1 MDKKIGKNVSKTFSG
16 KYILNNKSDTVAN
29 E

>member
-16 KYILNNKSDTVAN
+16 KYILNNKSATVAN